1 MPDFKNKANIWV
13 PPSATH
19 REAAA
24 VAVAVRDYDPNLSFG
39 LNEQTGQWCIF
50 LRQGTS
56 EATAQADLP
65 IMGFS
70 DIPYPNDAIRRLH
83 QADALRTGREILD
96 QVERVNKD
104 IQHQKDLVATQA
116 VEETAEAFD
125 WGFRQMGK
133 APHAKV
139 FINRED

>member
-1 MPDFKNKANIWV
+1 MPDYTNKANIWV
-13 PPSATH
+13 PPSVTH
-19 REAAA
+19 REAAS

-39 LNEQTGQWCIF
+39 RNEKTGQWCIF

-65 IMGFS
+65 IMGFN
-70 DIPYPNDAIRRLH
+70 DIPHPHDALRRLQ

-96 QVERVNKD
+96 NLERVNRDIRKD
-104 IQHQKDLVATQA
+104 SELKADQA
-116 VEETAEAFD
+116 VQESAEAFD